1 MMTISIASAQEQ
13 VQKAYIAYFGRP
25 ADPAGLELWTQ
36 ELVGGASIG
45 GIIQAFGNSAE
56 SQALYGGDTA
66 EQQITRIYQQLFNR
80 SPDEAGLSYWV
91 NNLETGAISLQAA
104 ALTVLSGA
112 VNEDRTLIDA
122 KLNAA
127 KVFTWHLNND
137 QAGNT
142 YKGEEDATLARNFLS
157 QVTVQTASAQIEAD
171 ARQLIDTIFDNTWY
185 EFGGNLTSSYNP
197 VFVANG
203 SETYYLNDSNYFN
216 SNYQDSVFI
225 ARVGSD
231 LSTPFQLKL
240 GGAEDLHL
248 DAAVVNQ
255 SGGIVVAG
263 DYAYSNSGYAYVA
276 SLDSEL
282 GNLKSAMIGTGQGDV
297 DIMDVTTRANGN
309 IVAVGQ
315 QSAVADNDDAYIV
328 EFDANMNV
336 LYERRLDN
344 AGVTN
349 SREELENVVA
359 LDDGST
365 IAWNDDGDFVSFD
378 QTMQLK
384 KAVSFNFD
392 PDSLVQLD
400 NGNLL
405 FSTDNYATDVVLMDS
420 SLNVL
425 NAWDA
430 SGSSFKDFTINDA
443 GHIVASWGSRFN
455 GNYDSFFTF
464 DVSDFAA
471 GVQSITSTDAKY
483 ITGRNGYTKDIEDIL
498 PNGSNFILQGD
509 DDLFTY
515 KPNHETSPNLAAEY
529 RFIEGNLPLKLEA
542 LSQTESNYPFSQNI
556 ATEAFDVGLAGVP
569 HGLDTVGVSGG
580 INIREMDVL

>member
-1 MMTISIASAQEQ
+1 MMTISVASAQEQ

-36 ELVGGASIG
+36 ELVGGASID

-80 SPDEAGLSYWV
+80 APDEAGLSYWV

-112 VNEDRTLIDA
+112 VNEDRTLIDT

-142 YKGEEDATLARNFLS
+142 YKGEEDATLARSFLS
-157 QVTVQTASAQIEAD
+157 QVTAQTTTAQVEAD

-197 VFVANG
+197 VFMADG

-276 SLDSEL
+276 SLDSDL

-309 IVAVGQ
+309 VVAVGQ

-349 SREELENVVA
+349 SREVLENVVA

-365 IAWNDDGDFVSFD
+365 IAWTDDGDFVRFD

-425 NAWDA
+425 SAWDA

-443 GHIVASWGSRFN
+443 GHIVASWGGRFN

-464 DVSDFAA
+464 DVNDFAV

-529 RFIEGNLPLKLEA
+529 RFIEGDLPLKLEA

>member
-25 ADPAGLELWTQ
+25 ADPAGLDVWTQ